1 CPLGRGGGQNKL
13 ALQSFRNLPIDLR
26 TSLGQFMSGR
36 IFDISLTWPFLI
48 TGALYG
54 LSMFITGA
62 LYGLSMFSFWVLF
75 AKEE

>member
-1 CPLGRGGGQNKL
+1 MG
-13 ALQSFRNLPIDLR
+13 
-26 TSLGQFMSGR
+26 GR

-54 LSMFITGA
+54 LSMF
-62 LYGLSMFSFWVLF
+62 SFWVLF